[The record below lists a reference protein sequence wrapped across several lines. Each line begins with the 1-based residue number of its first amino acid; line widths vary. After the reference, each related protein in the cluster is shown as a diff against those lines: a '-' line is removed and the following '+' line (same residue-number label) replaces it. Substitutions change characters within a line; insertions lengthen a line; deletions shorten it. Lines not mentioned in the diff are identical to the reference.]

1 MDDQSELLDGLAIKN
16 KMSAGFDLFDE
27 APLKAVGKIEELGY
41 VKPLIQISCDEETAD
56 ILTENLVI
64 TRRVRRSFEDEF
76 AYNLEQLRLW
86 RIKFVNAD
94 EWCA

>member
-41 VKPLIQISCDEETAD
+41 VKPLI
-56 ILTENLVI
+56 
-64 TRRVRRSFEDEF
+64 
-76 AYNLEQLRLW
+76 
-86 RIKFVNAD
+86 
-94 EWCA
+94 